1 MLYFIRIVSTDCQPS
16 RELAVYLLAP
26 STRRSA
32 PVLARADTDTRL
44 LSHRMLSRRY
54 GPRLAQRSL
63 AHCRGLHLNHKVY
76 PGPAATKEPPLLILH
91 GLFGSAS
98 NFRGP
103 AQQLC
108 KQREVVLADLR
119 NHGASP
125 WDDDVSFSAAADD
138 IAELVDSL
146 GVPSMS
152 LVGHSLGGKVAM
164 LVALRRPD
172 LVGRLCV
179 VDIAPVQYDMAGNR
193 GIIETLL
200 SLPAAALG
208 SRAEA
213 DAAMA
218 AAASGPSDPLGVPF
232 VRQFLLQN
240 LVPDERSWRINLRAL
255 LDGYD
260 ELRGFPQAEVPVPE
274 MPALF
279 IGGEREGML
288 ERQHWAACEGL
299 FPKARLEMVPTGH
312 WVHAEAPALFV
323 QLVDTFCS
331 EGAKV

>member
-1 MLYFIRIVSTDCQPS
+1 MHS
-16 RELAVYLLAP
+16 
-26 STRRSA
+26 
-32 PVLARADTDTRL
+32 
-44 LSHRMLSRRY
+44 
-54 GPRLAQRSL
+54 
-63 AHCRGLHLNHKVY
+63 
-76 PGPAATKEPPLLILH
+76 
-91 GLFGSAS
+91 LFGSAS

-103 AQQLC
+103 AQQLS

-125 WDDDVSFSAAADD
+125 WDDDVSFSAAAEDV
-138 IAELVDSL
+138 AELIDSL
-146 GVPSMS
+146 GVPSVS

-164 LVALRRPD
+164 LVALRRPA
-172 LVGRLCV
+172 LVERLCV

-193 GIIETLL
+193 GIIEALL
-200 SLPAAALG
+200 ALPTAALG

-255 LDGYD
+255 LAGYD
-260 ELRGFPQAEVPVPE
+260 ELRGFPQAGLSPAT
-274 MPALF
+274 MPSLF
-279 IGGEREGML
+279 IGGERDGML
-288 ERQHWAACEGL
+288 ERQHWEACQAL
-299 FPKARLEMVPTGH
+299 FPQARLEMVPTGH

-323 QLVDTFCS
+323 QLLDTFCS
-331 EGAKV
+331 EGAEGA

>member
-1 MLYFIRIVSTDCQPS
+1 VHPRPLKQM
-16 RELAVYLLAP
+16 
-26 STRRSA
+26 RR
-32 PVLARADTDTRL
+32 
-44 LSHRMLSRRY
+44 H
-54 GPRLAQRSL
+54 RLAERSL
-63 AHCRGLHLNHKVY
+63 RAHCRGLHLNHKVY
-76 PGPAATKEPPLLILH
+76 PGPAATPLLILH

-103 AQQLC
+103 AQQLS

-138 IAELVDSL
+138 VAELVDSL
-146 GVPSMS
+146 GMPSIN

-164 LVALRRPD
+164 LVALRRPA
-172 LVGRLCV
+172 LVERLCV

-200 SLPAAALG
+200 ALPAEALG
-208 SRAEA
+208 SRSTA

-218 AAASGPSDPLGVPF
+218 EAASGPSDPLGVPF

-240 LVPDERSWRINLRAL
+240 LIPDQRSWRINLRAL
-255 LDGYD
+255 LEGYD
-260 ELRGFPQAEVPVPE
+260 ELRGFPDTEARAE
-274 MPALF
+274 MPSLF
-279 IGGEREGML
+279 IGGERDGML
-288 ERQHWAACEGL
+288 ERQHWEACEAL
-299 FPKARLEMVPTGH
+299 FPQSRLEMVPTGH

-323 QLVDTFCS
+323 QLLDSFCS
-331 EGAKV
+331 EGARV

>member
-1 MLYFIRIVSTDCQPS
+1 
-16 RELAVYLLAP
+16 
-26 STRRSA
+26 
-32 PVLARADTDTRL
+32 
-44 LSHRMLSRRY
+44 MLSRCILSRRH
-54 GPRLAQRSL
+54 GHRLAQRSL
-63 AHCRGLHLNHKVY
+63 ARQLHLNHKVY
-76 PGPAATKEPPLLILH
+76 PGPAETKEPPLLILH

-103 AQQLC
+103 AQQLS

-138 IAELVDSL
+138 VAELVESL
-146 GVPSMS
+146 GVPSAN

-172 LVGRLCV
+172 LVERLCV
-179 VDIAPVQYDMAGNR
+179 VDIAPVQYAMAGNR
-193 GIIETLL
+193 GIIEALL
-200 SLPAAALG
+200 ALPAEVLG

-218 AAASGPSDPLGVPF
+218 AAASGPSDPLNIPF

-240 LVPDERSWRINLRAL
+240 LVPDQRSWRLNLRAL
-255 LDGYD
+255 LAGYE
-260 ELRGFPQAEVPVPE
+260 ELRGFPQAEAAVPE
-274 MPALF
+274 MAALF
-279 IGGEREGML
+279 IGGERDGML
-288 ERQHWAACEGL
+288 GRQHWHACEAL
-299 FPKARLEMVPTGH
+299 FPQARLEMVPTGH

-323 QLVDTFCS
+323 QLVDRFCS
-331 EGAKV
+331 EGGHEGGKV